1 MVGIEG
7 NTISAVTNRLRMT
20 LPYNLPYSV
29 GLKREQRASDPRVQ
43 LPNMTLDAVTAELN
57 ERLLGSR

>member
-1 MVGIEG
+1 M
-7 NTISAVTNRLRMT
+7 ISVVTNRLRMT
-20 LPYNLPYSV
+20 LPYNLSYSV

-43 LPNMTLDAVTAELN
+43 LPNMTLGAVTAELN